1 MTKFVTL
8 IALLALAMLV
18 IVPASAVNEYRD
30 MNPANDVPDMS
41 TYGYA
46 QYYINAGGSAQDLTV
61 YLQNVKQNLTFDS
74 RWNPDRNDIEGQNGE
89 WTKIQILPDGKSEKV
104 LLSAGETFE
113 ACLRNGNGNQP
124 ECKRFI
130 VGGADTTA
138 VVFQGAA
145 VTSLGEEEVAAKPVE
160 SCKPVVVT
168 ASDIYYKGWLG
179 YWFNLKV
186 RGTNEDVFQIAHVTV
201 VDDKDHTLLSAHVIV
216 YGTHHYTI
224 PVVVNPSHKNHNPLT
239 VTVDDSICKDPCT
252 PRGRGCSC
260 NNYHEGIA

>member
-8 IALLALAMLV
+8 IALLALSMLV

-46 QYYINAGGSAQDLTV
+46 QFYINAGGSAQDLTV

-104 LLSAGETFE
+104 LLTSGETFE

-145 VTSLGEEEVAAKPVE
+145 VTVAKVCLREIVSAEYCGETGGCAPEATSAVRKALSKGHLSFVF
-160 SCKPVVVT
+160 SN
-168 ASDIYYKGWLG
+168 GWLG
-179 YWFNLKV
+179 NYEGGIFD
-186 RGTNEDVFQIAHVTV
+186 NEQN
-201 VDDKDHTLLSAHVIV
+201 KNLLSPIEDPARGIVKHVSIT
-216 YGTHHYTI
+216 YKDCSGTVKTI
-224 PVVVNPSHKNHNPLT
+224 EAKEYEVINLT
-239 VTVDDSICKDPCT
+239 
-252 PRGRGCSC
+252 
-260 NNYHEGIA
+260 